1 MGLII
6 FCALFNLIVWFVVA
20 PIILIKFYDNSID
33 DFGMDFTF
41 CGVIITILNIIGTLF
56 LVLGVFGFIFDAVYD
71 KYIEFIFNKIRRKK

>member
-33 DFGMDFTF
+33 DFGMDFIF
-41 CGVIITILNIIGTLF
+41 CGAIITILNIIGTLF
-56 LVLGVFGFIFDAVYD
+56 FVLGVFGLIFNAVYD